1 MAEQGSYP
9 MNGRS
14 LAGTDTAT
22 GVVTGQTADIPLG
35 TLASFILGGGGS
47 TLSGTTTTRLALVPS
62 FVGQPFFDTTLGFMM
77 WVKQITPAIWV
88 NGAGVQQ

>member
-22 GVVTGQTADIPLG
+22 GVVTGQTADIPLSA
-35 TLASFILGGGGS
+35 LATFILGGGSSSGA
-47 TLSGTTTTRLALVPS
+47 GTTTQRQALTPT
-62 FVGQPFFDTTLGFMM
+62 FIGQPFFDLTLGYMM
-77 WVKQITPAIWV
+77 WAKQITPAIWV
-88 NGAGVQQ
+88 NAAGVQQ